1 MLDFDPGIV
10 QKRRDLCLPERL
22 LRSYLLTYHPWTG
35 LIVLRTLFITI
46 CLILPA
52 PVHAD
57 DGLAFFEA
65 RIRPVLVEHCHACH
79 SAKAA
84 EAGKLKGGLRV
95 DHREGLRKGGD
106 SGPAVVPGQPE
117 KGTLLASLR
126 HTGDTHMPPKGKLPE
141 AIAADMERW
150 IRMGA
155 VDPRDEKSTT
165 NTVTT
170 GLPWSFT
177 PPRATG
183 TESPGEIDRFI
194 QAKLSENKLVQL
206 ESADKRTL
214 IRRIYFDLIGLPP
227 TPEDVSAFV
236 ADTRPTAYAELVDR
250 LLASPRHGERMAR
263 HWLDVARYA
272 EDQAHT
278 FAVTPKRNAYRYRD
292 WVIAAMNN
300 DMPFDQFVRFQL
312 AGDFMPES
320 SGDTFTRLAGLGII
334 GLGADYYKNTARE
347 QAIADELDDRVDTV
361 TRGFLGLTISCAR
374 CHDHKFD
381 PVSQIDYYALAGIF
395 NGFSNVDVPL
405 AKPDVVKAFDSA
417 QKAIKEAEGTV
428 NREMARLA
436 DQATS
441 AALPRLADYL
451 TASRRLILANSVGN
465 TKAIESEARSSGL
478 SAFFLG
484 RWARFL
490 NSGSVEKIAELKE
503 FKALKADAR
512 PEAIAAACTTFINAV
527 TAASTGAKPS
537 EHPLMKT
544 LKSDKAG
551 PFFATPEE
559 VEKHLASDGDKKG
572 LAEMR
577 ADIDR
582 LKKASPPMYPV
593 AHSIRGGGQT
603 MPLYIRGNVLKKG
616 APAPKGFPV
625 TLSAPSSKRGEAY
638 TRLDLAEAI
647 ASRNNPLTA
656 RVIVNRVWERHFGKG
671 LVGTPSNF
679 GHLGDKPTHPE
690 LLDTL
695 AVRFM
700 DHGWSLKWL
709 HRTIVNS
716 KAYQASSGPHAANE
730 AIDPANVWLWRA
742 NRRRLDVEVWRDSL
756 LSVSGVLDLT
766 EGGPTFDLRD
776 AASNRRTVYAKV
788 SRHNLDGLLRLFD
801 FPDAN
806 VTSDRRTVTTVPQQQ
821 LFALNSEFMAR
832 QSAAL
837 ASRLAREATTETDQI
852 RLGFRLAY
860 GRDPMER
867 ETRLSLAF
875 LALPANKDDKLNR
888 REQFAQALLAANE
901 FMYVD

>member
-1 MLDFDPGIV
+1 M
-10 QKRRDLCLPERL
+10 QRTL
-22 LRSYLLTYHPWTG
+22 LLATYLL
-35 LIVLRTLFITI
+35 I
-46 CLILPA
+46 PA
-52 PVHAD
+52 MVRAD
-57 DGLAFFEA
+57 DGVAFFESK
-65 RIRPVLVEHCHACH
+65 IRPVLVEHCHACH
-79 SAKAA
+79 SAEAA
-84 EAGKLKGGLRV
+84 KAGKLKGGLRV

-117 KGTLLASLR
+117 KGTLLASLK
-126 HTGDTHMPPKGKLPE
+126 HTGDIHMPPKGKLPD

-155 VDPRDEKSTT
+155 TDPRDEKSTG
-165 NTVTT
+165 NVVKS

-177 PPRATG
+177 PPKATG
-183 TESPGEIDRFI
+183 AESPGEIDRFI
-194 QAKLSENKLVQL
+194 QAKLAQNKLVQL
-206 ESADKRTL
+206 KSADKRTL
-214 IRRIYFDLIGLPP
+214 IRRLYFDLVGLPP
-227 TPEDVSAFV
+227 SPEDVDAFV
-236 ADTRPTAYAELVDR
+236 ADTKPTAYADLVDR

-278 FAVTPKRNAYRYRD
+278 FAVTPKANAYRYRD
-292 WVIAAMNN
+292 WVIAAMNS
-300 DMPFDQFVRFQL
+300 DMPFDQFIKFQL
-312 AGDFMPES
+312 AGDLMPES
-320 SGDTFTRLAGLGII
+320 SGDPFTRLAGLGII

-361 TRGFLGLTISCAR
+361 TRGFLGLTVSCAR

-381 PVSQIDYYALAGIF
+381 PVSQVDYYALAGIF

-417 QKAIKEAEGTV
+417 QKQVKDAEGSL
-428 NREMARLA
+428 NREIARVG
-436 DQATS
+436 DQAARAT
-441 AALPRLADYL
+441 LPRLSDYL
-451 TASRRLILANSVGN
+451 ISARKMAIGKTTGN
-465 TKAIESEARSSGL
+465 MKAIEAEAKATGL
-478 SAFFLG
+478 SAYFLG
-484 RWARFL
+484 RWAKFL
-490 NSGSVEKIAELKE
+490 ASAPAGKISELSA
-503 FKALKADAR
+503 FLALKPDATS
-512 PEAIAAACTTFINAV
+512 EATTAACSTFAKAV
-527 TAASTGAKPS
+527 TAASTSTKPAD
-537 EHPLMKT
+537 HPLMKA
-544 LKSDKAG
+544 LKGDKAG
-551 PFFATPEE
+551 PLFVTPEE
-559 VEKHLASDGDKKG
+559 VEKNLASDAEKK
-572 LAEMR
+572 LIAEMR
-577 ADIDR
+577 AEVDR

-625 TLSAPSSKRGEAY
+625 TLSVSTSKRGEAY

-647 ASRNNPLTA
+647 ASRGNPLTA

-709 HRTIVNS
+709 HRTIVMS
-716 KAYQASSGPHAANE
+716 KTYQTASDSHAANE
-730 AIDPANVWLWRA
+730 ATDPANTWLWRA

-756 LSVSGVLDLT
+756 LAVSGTLDLT
-766 EGGPTFDLRD
+766 AGGPTFDLRD
-776 AASNRRTVYAKV
+776 AGANRRTVYAKV

-821 LFALNSEFMAR
+821 LFTLNSDFIAR
-832 QSAAL
+832 QATAL
-837 ASRLAREATTETDQI
+837 AGRLARASATDSDRI

-860 GRDPMER
+860 GREPTAR
-867 ETRLSLAF
+867 ESQLALAF
-875 LALPANKDDKLNR
+875 IATPADKDDKLNR
-888 REQFAQALLAANE
+888 HEQFAQALLAANE
-901 FMYVD
+901 FIYVD